1 MENSLS
7 LAQGHS
13 PSSPAGLTSDV
24 AGHDNVDIADGAGR
38 NRLHIACLNG
48 NLDAVRP
55 LLGDNQMNVD
65 RKDNYG
71 NTALNMASWKGYKE
85 IVGFLLTRGA
95 GVDIPNNIQWT
106 PLKTASQ
113 QGHKGVVR
121 LLLNWG
127 ANVDT
132 ADKYGWTPLK
142 AASREGHEAVV
153 QLLLQQG
160 ANVDTADKDG
170 WTPLKAASRYG
181 HAAVVRLLLNWE
193 ANVDTADKDGWTPLK
208 AASREGHEAVVP
220 LLLQYGADVDKA
232 DKDGWTPL
240 KAASREGHEAVVQL
254 LLRRR
259 ANVDKADNDGWTPLK
274 AASRYGH
281 EAVVQLLLRRGANV
295 DTADKY
301 RWTSLKAASQ
311 EGHEAVVQLLLQH
324 RADVDKADKD
334 GWTPLKAASR
344 YGHEAVVQLLLQHRA
359 NVDKADNDGCTP
371 LGSASRHGHKAIVE
385 LLLNNKAVVDKA
397 EKPEWIPLHQA
408 SFYGHRAVV
417 KLLLDRKANIA
428 IQDSDKRTALHK
440 ASQQGYEATVQ
451 LLVESQASVNAVDK
465 DKWTALHFASFHCP
479 EDVQRLDNDEMGSKT
494 NDRKAITG
502 TAEHTG
508 QHDDVVRLLLSSGA
522 NPARTTINY
531 ETALHLA
538 ATKNSG
544 HRVKMLLDKMR
555 ESERAAADINGATAL
570 YIAAERRNP
579 DAVYQLLEGLQTAE
593 FGKRDIEK
601 DTLIWAA
608 EKEET
613 HKIVQLLFQK
623 SKIKATGSKFFPPD
637 NKWSALEWAG
647 YAGSL
652 QVVCR
657 LLRASAPTPENDRNR
672 KAAGRLVGKVLDAMR
687 NKRIASAGEGRHE
700 NSIGDDGEGQAEK
713 NQPYLLE
720 DYKLIRDVLGDP
732 PIFKTSSPRP
742 YVKPRLEFAI
752 PSFEAA
758 IVDFYAWGERTGFL
772 RRFRSV
778 RDVIYNEG
786 PKKIMLEA
794 RESQPKVNAAMQQ
807 GTADLGRDEDPPHS
821 DHLKFRWIHLPANNM
836 QWMNDLT
843 LRIFIDD
850 EKPEVDF
857 ADFSSFVR
865 KSWHE
870 TPDAVS
876 KSRFMK
882 PVCVANGD
890 TESRRG
896 PRTSGPATRRVLPNN
911 QEGQLGGYST
921 DIDVDSRVQDKRGH
935 QLALYMPYLTFARE
949 AQDAK
954 GSPEYT
960 NLLECYKQN
969 VIHGS
974 RTLDEFFYHFAQD
987 AKLKSEMQRRNGD
1000 QVVTRE
1006 ITGPTKGLEYW
1017 TILRVDQLWLWVV
1030 DEKTII
1036 TSSTHRVDGA
1046 EDPVLTRVLNRL
1058 SKESDGWGGQSQ
1070 PDSAYT
1076 MARLIVDS
1084 CTEFY
1089 DLPVE
1094 IEYRDREAQKA
1105 VVSARQ
1111 IFSDAIAKA
1120 AIIEAN
1126 LFENF
1131 TKPNKRSHGKQDAA
1145 KLLYHVKDIRDEL
1158 NILKAVATHQRTVEG
1173 GFPGGLSPSSYS
1185 ASYVMNDIEEQDK
1198 VAMRILAG
1206 ANETLSLELSEIA
1219 NSQSDETVKQGR
1231 TLTVFTVITILF
1243 VTAYVLS
1250 HISLCC

>member
-1 MENSLS
+1 MTASNLQSEPCSAIYPYVLLS
-7 LAQGHS
+7 TYRLLVCQVCEFASVADEVATHLRTRHRDIQPERRQELVEKINQIPNILRNQDELRDLRYPTNMIEPIPYLVPPKPDGLKCRACGHIVRRVQKIQKHCTEKHQWINPRGRGRPPPNCHVSAYELPWEERVACQRFFPSREASKWFQVNIQTKEQANKPRAKPSAKKPQGTLQ
-13 PSSPAGLTSDV
+13 GLTSVASTHLQQVIDRETQYREAMSQPRATVNHTGTDTFPATSLWLDRTQWPSIYQGSRRDV
-24 AGHDNVDIADGAGR
+24 LQA
-38 NRLHIACLNG
+38 
-48 NLDAVRP
+48 
-55 LLGDNQMNVD
+55 
-65 RKDNYG
+65 
-71 NTALNMASWKGYKE
+71 
-85 IVGFLLTRGA
+85 LTRL
-95 GVDIPNNIQWT
+95 PNRHSLNADYV
-106 PLKTASQ
+106 LG
-113 QGHKGVVR
+113 QGT
-121 LLLNWG
+121 L
-127 ANVDT
+127 
-132 ADKYGWTPLK
+132 
-142 AASREGHEAVV
+142 
-153 QLLLQQG
+153 QG
-160 ANVDTADKDG
+160 APNLISPRVHSAKSSK
-170 WTPLKAASRYG
+170 P
-181 HAAVVRLLLNWE
+181 
-193 ANVDTADKDGWTPLK
+193 
-208 AASREGHEAVVP
+208 
-220 LLLQYGADVDKA
+220 GAD
-232 DKDGWTPL
+232 
-240 KAASREGHEAVVQL
+240 
-254 LLRRR
+254 
-259 ANVDKADNDGWTPLK
+259 
-274 AASRYGH
+274 
-281 EAVVQLLLRRGANV
+281 
-295 DTADKY
+295 
-301 RWTSLKAASQ
+301 
-311 EGHEAVVQLLLQH
+311 
-324 RADVDKADKD
+324 
-334 GWTPLKAASR
+334 
-344 YGHEAVVQLLLQHRA
+344 
-359 NVDKADNDGCTP
+359 VDKADNDGCTP
-371 LGSASRHGHKAIVE
+371 LGSASRHGHKAIVQ
-385 LLLNNKAVVDKA
+385 LLLDKKAIVDKA
-397 EKPEWIPLHQA
+397 EKPEWIALHQA

-428 IQDSDKRTALHK
+428 IRDSDKRTALHK

-451 LLVESQASVNAVDK
+451 LLVESQASLDAVDK
-465 DKWTALHFASFHCP
+465 DGWTALHFASFHCP
-479 EDVQRLDNDEMGSKT
+479 EDVQRLDDDEMGSTT
-494 NDRKAITG
+494 NDRNAITG

-522 NPARTTINY
+522 NPAWTTINL

-544 HRVKMLLDKMR
+544 NRVKMLLDKMR

-579 DAVYQLLEGLQTAE
+579 DAVYQLLEGLQTAD
-593 FGKRDIEK
+593 FGQRDIEK

-652 QVVCR
+652 QVVCH
-657 LLRASAPTPENDRNR
+657 LLRASAPTPENDRKR
-672 KAAGRLVGKVLDAMR
+672 KSAGRLVGKILDAMR
-687 NKRIASAGEGRHE
+687 YKRMASAGEGRHE
-700 NSIGDDGEGQAEK
+700 NSTGDDGEGQAEK
-713 NQPYLLE
+713 NQSYLLE

-742 YVKPRLEFAI
+742 CVKPRLEFAI

-786 PKKIMLEA
+786 PNKIMLEA

-807 GTADLGRDEDPPHS
+807 GTADLGPDEDPLHS

-890 TESRRG
+890 TQSSRG
-896 PRTSGPATRRVLPNN
+896 PRTSGPATRRVLSNN
-911 QEGQLGGYST
+911 QEGQLGDYST
-921 DIDVDSRVQDKRGH
+921 DIDVDSRVQNKRGH

-949 AQDAK
+949 TQDTK
-954 GSPEYT
+954 DSPEYT

-1006 ITGPTKGLEYW
+1006 INGPTKGLECW
-1017 TILRVDQLWLWVV
+1017 TILRVDQLWLWIV

-1058 SKESDGWGGQSQ
+1058 SKESDGWRGQSQ
-1070 PDSAYT
+1070 PDSAIT

-1094 IEYRDREAQKA
+1094 IECRDREAQKA
-1105 VVSARQ
+1105 VVSTRQ
-1111 IFSDAIAKA
+1111 IFLDAIAKA

-1126 LFENF
+1126 LFESF
-1131 TKPNKRSHGKQDAA
+1131 TNPDKRSHDKQDAA

-1158 NILKAVATHQRTVEG
+1158 NILKAVATHQSTVEG
-1173 GFPGGLSPSSYS
+1173 GFPGGLSPGSYL
-1185 ASYVMNDIEEQDK
+1185 AS
-1198 VAMRILAG
+1198 
-1206 ANETLSLELSEIA
+1206 
-1219 NSQSDETVKQGR
+1219 
-1231 TLTVFTVITILF
+1231 
-1243 VTAYVLS
+1243 
-1250 HISLCC
+1250 